1 MDHLFPSVFVNAAPL
16 IAFLSTI
23 TSVTAFSNLVFY
35 ATDNP
40 ILVCMME
47 GMIANS
53 DATFVHLPLHERIS
67 GNSVCIH
74 TPLQYG
80 DIYLLLGHHL
90 LLPLDFLALGYYK
103 CLYLSFPLYCYMP
116 YQLPA
121 VTTFY
126 RCYT

>member
-23 TSVTAFSNLVFY
+23 ASVTAFCNLVFY

-53 DATFVHLPLHERIS
+53 DAIFVHLPLPDRIS
-67 GNSVCIH
+67 GYSVCIR

-80 DIYLLLGHHL
+80 DIYLLLGHRL
-90 LLPLDFLALGYYK
+90 L
-103 CLYLSFPLYCYMP
+103 
-116 YQLPA
+116 
-121 VTTFY
+121 
-126 RCYT
+126 

>member
-16 IAFLSTI
+16 IAFLSTFA
-23 TSVTAFSNLVFY
+23 SATAFCNLVFY

-53 DATFVHLPLHERIS
+53 DAIFVHLPFPDRIS
-67 GNSVCIH
+67 GYSVCIR

-80 DIYLLLGHHL
+80 DIYLLLGHRL
-90 LLPLDFLALGYYK
+90 L
-103 CLYLSFPLYCYMP
+103 
-116 YQLPA
+116 
-121 VTTFY
+121 
-126 RCYT
+126 